1 ILTVQRNNLL
11 GNHELLHN
19 LVEYIVRNHSTENE
33 IFSNASLWAAYQL
46 EVNQD
51 YYPFKKFVTEQDFPL
66 ETVDDYMDNLQ
77 IEKDFFQISK
87 EKFDISQLEKAIE
100 EANSEIRRKEILIW
114 LLKLSFIFEEET
126 SIYYN
131 ITNLYLRNNTGEA
144 EALLLEVCNQFNIR
158 TFFVKSILNSVQFS
172 IWQLGFEEENN
183 PFLKNSLSSLII
195 SQAPNGSFNTESYVT
210 SYLRLAN
217 HQ

>member
-1 ILTVQRNNLL
+1 MNKEIRFLSRFKSSNLSEENKHKIIALYSNINVLKELMQKYYDFDSIREFYIDARDELENLNELLTIYEYYDFILIILTVQRNNLL

-77 IEKDFFQISK
+77 IEKIFF
-87 EKFDISQLEKAIE
+87 KFQ
-100 EANSEIRRKEILIW
+100 RK
-114 LLKLSFIFEEET
+114 
-126 SIYYN
+126 
-131 ITNLYLRNNTGEA
+131 
-144 EALLLEVCNQFNIR
+144 V
-158 TFFVKSILNSVQFS
+158 
-172 IWQLGFEEENN
+172 
-183 PFLKNSLSSLII
+183 
-195 SQAPNGSFNTESYVT
+195 
-210 SYLRLAN
+210 
-217 HQ
+217 

>member
-1 ILTVQRNNLL
+1 

-195 SQAPNGSFNTESYVT
+195 S
-210 SYLRLAN
+210 
-217 HQ
+217 